1 MSLTGENNKN
11 KPVNEH
17 SESPMNSSK
26 EPAKTSN
33 QEDDDYLYQNAPE
46 KIGDYIILKDLGQ
59 GTFGLVY
66 LVEKNG
72 EKNEKKEN
80 NENNEKNEKK
90 GDEKNEKKKKKYA
103 LKIINKHFLSL
114 TGKGEEALIER
125 IILTQ
130 CKHPSIIKLSQAF
143 QKKNKLYFVIEY
155 CPNKDLD
162 NLIKKL
168 GTFDNDLALQII
180 AELVNVMDYLHNKM
194 EISHNDIKPSNILL
208 DENYHIKL
216 CDFSTCKV
224 KGKVFDKKK
233 GAFVDSDESISKDIF
248 GTAQF
253 ISPEMVNQ
261 TITDYRTND
270 VWSLGIIIY
279 MIFNGESPFKGDND
293 FLTIE
298 NVKKCKYEYIKKD
311 IPEDVKDLLNHILIE
326 DTKQR
331 FNITE
336 IKKHKYFKDINWET
350 LLTNKVP
357 IDEEKLKE
365 LDKKNIE
372 NNSNENFWEAFCDNI
387 NNNKDSEKDIFDS
400 DKDFLVEKLVDYP
413 PKINKDFFYSNQ
425 KVEELQKS
433 PDYAIVGVLKKCGF
447 IEKEVKFKLFKNNK
461 TLEIIE
467 LNKNDII
474 KKIELDKKTKINR
487 ENEYEFI
494 FNGDKYRTSPKEV
507 DKWNNNINEVI
518 NEN

>member
-1 MSLTGENNKN
+1 MSLTSENNKN
-11 KPVNEH
+11 KQVNEH
-17 SESPMNSSK
+17 SDNSTNSSK
-26 EPAKTSN
+26 EPTKTSN
-33 QEDDDYLYQNAPE
+33 QDLDDDYLYQNAPE
-46 KIGDYIILKDLGQ
+46 KINEYIILKELGR
-59 GTFGLVY
+59 GTFGFVY
-66 LVEKNG
+66 LVQ
-72 EKNEKKEN
+72 NEIN
-80 NENNEKNEKK
+80 
-90 GDEKNEKKKKKYA
+90 KKKYA
-103 LKIINKHFLSL
+103 LKIINKEFLSR
-114 TGKGEEALIER
+114 TERKEEALIEKT
-125 IILTQ
+125 ILAK
-130 CKHPSIIKLSQAF
+130 CIHPSIIKLSKTF
-143 QKKNKLYFVIEY
+143 QGKNKLYFVLEY

-162 NLIKKL
+162 ILIKKL

-180 AELVNVMDYLHNKM
+180 AELVNVMDYLHNEK

-224 KGKVFDKKK
+224 KGKVFDRKK
-233 GAFVDSDESISKDIF
+233 GFVDSDESISKDII

-261 TITDYRTND
+261 KITDYRTND

-293 FLTIE
+293 FFTIE
-298 NVKKCKYEYIKKD
+298 KVKKCKYEYIRKD
-311 IPEDVKDLLNHILIE
+311 IPEDVIDLLNNILIE
-326 DTKQR
+326 DTSKR
-331 FNITE
+331 FNITQ
-336 IKKHKYFKDINWET
+336 IKNHKYFKDINWET

-365 LDKKNIE
+365 LDKINIE

-387 NNNKDSEKDIFDS
+387 NNNKESEEDTLDS
-400 DKDFLVEKLVDYP
+400 DKQFLVEKFVDYP
-413 PKINKDFFYSNQ
+413 PKINKDFFYSNE
-425 KVEELQKS
+425 KIEELKSS
-433 PDYAIVGVLKKCGF
+433 PDYAIVGVLKRCGIF
-447 IEKEVKFKLFKNNK
+447 EKEVKFKLFINNK

-467 LNKNDII
+467 LDKNEII

-507 DKWNNNINEVI
+507 DKWNNYINEVI
-518 NEN
+518 NSN